1 MVSFALYADCESADL
16 DVVET
21 AVIDGI
27 VAATR
32 LASGDVL
39 DVQVACG
46 SIKVDVT
53 LKNEAFAAQVE
64 SAIATKK
71 MTVEV
76 NGANVAPVL
85 MADTSST
92 ITTTAAAATTATATA
107 TATTTTT
114 TTATATTTTP
124 VEEVGTTANATAT
137 AAGEVGQMVIV
148 DQVLAQLKA
157 SKADGGAR
165 TASAMLSAGF
175 SAEALIYA
183 GYTESELT
191 IAGVTADEYAT
202 AAMSAS
208 LYREENLS
216 DDVGGSTG
224 TAAGGKSNGGLATI
238 VVPVVLVSLIMFIVA
253 NIVFR
258 RKSLNADDGGMN
270 ENGRPQRY
278 ENPAYDA
285 SSPGDANGNLQ
296 FAVASGVGAAAGAAK
311 AESKPKKR
319 GSFRMAKKDKAGLT
333 DGPEGPPEWADPE
346 VPFLSR
352 DEAEKKLEANGMVN
366 ASFVVRQ
373 SKSVVRGYVVT
384 SCFDGNVANSQLKYK
399 AGELFYGARKVGT
412 SLESALAAL
421 QTTTKVTSIGGIEAY
436 LLVDRI
442 SLPAPPKP
450 AVVPAASEAAAAG
463 TAEKKKKKK
472 KKKKKATTGSAVA
485 VPTDSGEKKK
495 SSTKVEETQLV
506 VNPTAKIAWTEGGD
520 GSVGDGLDA
529 LDLDTG
535 AISDSGSL
543 DLDDDTFFGKM
554 VTAADTDGDG
564 MVSLEEAT
572 AMGMDKATFNA
583 MDADGNG
590 QLTKAEVETWS
601 MQNKGEAASMLN
613 MLNED
618 GDYESDGSDI
628 SL

>member
-1 MVSFALYADCESADL
+1 MVTFVLYADCESADL
-16 DVVET
+16 DVVKA

-32 LASGDVL
+32 LASEDVL
-39 DVQVACG
+39 DVQVSCG

-64 SAIATKK
+64 SAIATKT

-76 NGANVAPVL
+76 NGVNVAPVL

-92 ITTTAAAATTATATA
+92 ITITTAAATTTTATATA
-107 TATTTTT
+107 TTP
-114 TTATATTTTP
+114 TTP

-137 AAGEVGQMVIV
+137 AAGEEGQMVIV

-157 SKADGGAR
+157 LKADGGAR

-175 SAEALIYA
+175 SADALIYA

-224 TAAGGKSNGGLATI
+224 TVSGGKSNGDLVKV
-238 VVPVVLVSLIMFIVA
+238 VVPVVLVSLVMFIVA

-258 RKSLNADDGGMN
+258 RTSLNADDGGMN
-270 ENGRPQRY
+270 EIGRPQRY

-296 FAVASGVGAAAGAAK
+296 FTSAPGVGAAVGAAK
-311 AESKPKKR
+311 AKSKPKKR
-319 GSFRMAKKDKAGLT
+319 GSFRLAKKDKVGLT
-333 DGPEGPPEWADPE
+333 DGPGGPPEWADPE

-352 DEAEKKLEANGMVN
+352 DEAEKKLEANGMIN

-384 SCFDGNVANSQLKYK
+384 SCFDGNVANSQLKNK
-399 AGELFYGARKVGT
+399 AGELFYGAKKVGT

-421 QTTTKVTSIGGIEAY
+421 QTTTKVTSIGGIEPY
-436 LLVDRI
+436 LIVDRI
-442 SLPAPPKP
+442 SLPAPPMP
-450 AVVPAASEAAAAG
+450 AVFPAASEPAAAG

-472 KKKKKATTGSAVA
+472 KKKKTSK
-485 VPTDSGEKKK
+485 
-495 SSTKVEETQLV
+495 KVEETQLV
-506 VNPTAKIAWTEGGD
+506 SSPTVKISWTDGGD
-520 GSVGDGLDA
+520 DSDGDGLDD
-529 LDLDTG
+529 LDLDVDTG
-535 AISDSGSL
+535 AISDNGSI
-543 DLDDDTFFGKM
+543 DLDDTFSGKI

-564 MVSLEEAT
+564 MVSLMEAT
-572 AMGMDKATFNA
+572 TMELDKATFNA

-590 QLTKAEVETWS
+590 QLSKVEVETWS
-601 MQNKGEAASMLN
+601 MQNKAEAASMILN
-613 MLNED
+613 
-618 GDYESDGSDI
+618 GDVDFESDGSDI